1 MVPFFPIMVSAML
14 LSLWIILSILGVMGR
29 PICGNSQSWR
39 LSLNITY
46 ETCWNGVRSSLL
58 ISMLEKLD
66 RITVAIDMKM
76 DGSVLDVKSSLK
88 MVVLSFFSEMDW
100 GTYIVSITKT
110 ACKKRGDFIRS
121 MIFLSSKLGFFST
134 NRPSSFAWN
143 SVFMSG
149 LVFLI
154 TIWICSIN
162 YRNRYLGLLVLHLLF
177 FMNFKLIVEL

>member
-1 MVPFFPIMVSAML
+1 MFLMVPFFPIMVSAML

-110 ACKKRGDFIRS
+110 ACKKLGDYSFYDIS
-121 MIFLSSKLGFFST
+121 FLKVGLFLYKSTIQLCMEQCFHVWACIPNYHLDMFDKLQKQIFRTFSSTL
-134 NRPSSFAWN
+134 A
-143 SVFMSG
+143 VF
-149 LVFLI
+149 
-154 TIWICSIN
+154 
-162 YRNRYLGLLVLHLLF
+162 H
-177 FMNFKLIVEL
+177 EL